1 MARRY
6 EIDELLWLRS
16 SPLVAKPPG
25 LPPIEEWMYVTSSHQ
40 PRPLRIPI
48 AKTDLITHLY
58 RPQPDPTT
66 QTKQRNPRDPNNP
79 SETTTNRRPSFFEA
93 RHISRGSN
101 SGMPSSRVLRLTEHW
116 RVAAIDLAN
125 ILCEMVQKTSFLAP
139 RKLPLR
145 HHELVGSVK
154 DRST

>member
-6 EIDELLWLRS
+6 EIDELLHLRS

-25 LPPIEEWMYVTSSHQ
+25 LPPIEEWMYATRT
-40 PRPLRIPI
+40 PRNGRHLALSRIH
-48 AKTDLITHLY
+48 ANQDLH

-66 QTKQRNPRDPNNP
+66 QRKQSNTRDPTNP

-101 SGMPSSRVLRLTEHW
+101 SGALVSSYHF
-116 RVAAIDLAN
+116 
-125 ILCEMVQKTSFLAP
+125 ILCCYAPPIDTKANPVQYFQKT
-139 RKLPLR
+139 
-145 HHELVGSVK
+145 
-154 DRST
+154 

>member
-25 LPPIEEWMYVTSSHQ
+25 LPPIEEWMYVLKFSS
-40 PRPLRIPI
+40 PRPLHIPT
-48 AKTDLITHLY
+48 AKTDLITPLY

-66 QTKQRNPRDPNNP
+66 QTKQRPSRDSNNP

-101 SGMPSSRVLRLTEHW
+101 SGRPCSWALCYPIIGQFVLLRLSLLT
-116 RVAAIDLAN
+116 
-125 ILCEMVQKTSFLAP
+125 FLVKWY
-139 RKLPLR
+139 RR
-145 HHELVGSVK
+145 HHPWSAKNCLCVITNWWG
-154 DRST
+154 R